1 MPIGNRN
8 WKSAG
13 ALIALVLMMF
23 TTAVIPEI
31 AANTQN
37 SYAAST
43 SAAETADER
52 KNETSLTNELY
63 ARAAVLMD
71 AENGRIL
78 FSKNGDEVL
87 PMASTTKIMTC
98 VLALET
104 GNPED
109 VLPVSSYAARQP
121 KVHMGVQKGEYYRME
136 DLLYGLMLES
146 YNDAAVVIAEYYGS
160 KAAGLSMDCS
170 LHTEEESRK
179 AVLTFARKMNEKAK
193 EIGCENTFFITP
205 NGLDAELETDGTQKQ
220 HSCTATD
227 LAAIMRYCAFM
238 SPQKETFLTS
248 TRTASRQFY
257 SLKKA
262 QDGTFET
269 GTRAVSAANHNA
281 FLQMMDGMLSGKTG
295 FTGKAGYCFVGAAKK
310 NGITLTSCV
319 LASGWPPNKSFK
331 WSDTKSLMDYGFF
344 YFQKTPLPVQ
354 NLALAKIPVKDGKKK
369 FVSLKPIIPKETLT
383 ASFDS
388 LKIVYRIPTALCAPI
403 RKNTPIGSISFY
415 INNKLFQK
423 TEVFPSESIEKS
435 CFSDTIE
442 QVLNQWMDIFCLS

>member
-1 MPIGNRN
+1 M
-8 WKSAG
+8 
-13 ALIALVLMMF
+13 LMLF
-23 TTAVIPEI
+23 TTAAVPEMTVN
-31 AANTQN
+31 AGN
-37 SYAAST
+37 SYAASG
-43 SAAETADER
+43 SAAATADER

-238 SPQKETFLTS
+238 SPQKETFLTI

>member
-1 MPIGNRN
+1 M
-8 WKSAG
+8 
-13 ALIALVLMMF
+13 LMLF
-23 TTAVIPEI
+23 TTAAVPEMTVN
-31 AANTQN
+31 AGN
-37 SYAAST
+37 SYAASG
-43 SAAETADER
+43 SAAATADER

-193 EIGCENTFFITP
+193 EMGLEDTHFTNCTGLHNDNHYSTCRDLASIMCYAVNNTFCYT
-205 NGLDAELETDGTQKQ
+205 LMTT
-220 HSCTATD
+220 
-227 LAAIMRYCAFM
+227 
-238 SPQKETFLTS
+238 KEYKAPAYSTEKNKNFFYYPSHTLLVDRAKLVLKSQPSNLTV
-248 TRTASRQFY
+248 
-257 SLKKA
+257 
-262 QDGTFET
+262 T
-269 GTRAVSAANHNA
+269 G
-281 FLQMMDGMLSGKTG
+281 GKTG
-295 FTGKAGYCFVGAAKK
+295 FTDESRHCLATCGVAA
-310 NGITLTSCV
+310 
-319 LASGWPPNKSFK
+319 
-331 WSDTKSLMDYGFF
+331 
-344 YFQKTPLPVQ
+344 
-354 NLALAKIPVKDGKKK
+354 DGTRY
-369 FVSLKPIIPKETLT
+369 VSVT
-383 ASFDS
+383 AQAQTQ
-388 LKIVYRIPTALCAPI
+388 V
-403 RKNTPIGSISFY
+403 
-415 INNKLFQK
+415 
-423 TEVFPSESIEKS
+423 
-435 CFSDTIE
+435 DTITDYITIYE
-442 QVLNQWMDIFCLS
+442 TYAK

>member
-1 MPIGNRN
+1 M
-8 WKSAG
+8 
-13 ALIALVLMMF
+13 LMLF
-23 TTAVIPEI
+23 TTVSVPEMTVN
-31 AANTQN
+31 AGN
-37 SYAAST
+37 SYAASG
-43 SAAETADER
+43 SAAATADER

-121 KVHMGVQKGEYYRME
+121 KVHMGVQKGEHYRME

-238 SPQKETFLTS
+238 SPQKEMFLTI

-295 FTGKAGYCFVGAAKK
+295 FTGKAGYCYVGA
-310 NGITLTSCV
+310 LTKGEKSFTIAL
-319 LASGWPPNKSFK
+319 LACGWPNNRTWK
-331 WSDTKSLMDYGFF
+331 WHDARLLLEYGLEAFDQRSLQQPDLP
-344 YFQKTPLPVQ
+344 KTLLVENGQLAKVSLNCPKKEIRMLLSRDDQTDVRVSLPGQLTAPVEKGEQVGMVSYLVNGAIYEQLPVTAAFGVPKITYCYCLKRL
-354 NLALAKIPVKDGKKK
+354 LAL
-369 FVSLKPIIPKETLT
+369 
-383 ASFDS
+383 
-388 LKIVYRIPTALCAPI
+388 
-403 RKNTPIGSISFY
+403 
-415 INNKLFQK
+415 
-423 TEVFPSESIEKS
+423 
-435 CFSDTIE
+435 
-442 QVLNQWMDIFCLS
+442 VLL

>member
-179 AVLTFARKMNEKAK
+179 AVLTFARKMNEKQRKSAVR
-193 EIGCENTFFITP
+193 TRF
-205 NGLDAELETDGTQKQ
+205 LSRRTDWTQ
-220 HSCTATD
+220 
-227 LAAIMRYCAFM
+227 
-238 SPQKETFLTS
+238 
-248 TRTASRQFY
+248 
-257 SLKKA
+257 SLKQTAHKNSIPVRRQTSPLSCA
-262 QDGTFET
+262 TV
-269 GTRAVSAANHNA
+269 RLCLLKRKR
-281 FLQMMDGMLSGKTG
+281 FLQLRGRLPGS
-295 FTGKAGYCFVGAAKK
+295 FTA
-310 NGITLTSCV
+310 
-319 LASGWPPNKSFK
+319 
-331 WSDTKSLMDYGFF
+331 
-344 YFQKTPLPVQ
+344 
-354 NLALAKIPVKDGKKK
+354 
-369 FVSLKPIIPKETLT
+369 
-383 ASFDS
+383 
-388 LKIVYRIPTALCAPI
+388 
-403 RKNTPIGSISFY
+403 
-415 INNKLFQK
+415 
-423 TEVFPSESIEKS
+423 
-435 CFSDTIE
+435 
-442 QVLNQWMDIFCLS
+442 

>member
-1 MPIGNRN
+1 M
-8 WKSAG
+8 
-13 ALIALVLMMF
+13 LMMF

-238 SPQKETFLTS
+238 SPQKETFLTI

-295 FTGKAGYCFVGAAKK
+295 FTGKAGYCYVGA
-310 NGITLTSCV
+310 LTK
-319 LASGWPPNKSFK
+319 GEKSF
-331 WSDTKSLMDYGFF
+331 TIAL
-344 YFQKTPLPVQ
+344 
-354 NLALAKIPVKDGKKK
+354 LACG
-369 FVSLKPIIPKETLT
+369 
-383 ASFDS
+383 
-388 LKIVYRIPTALCAPI
+388 
-403 RKNTPIGSISFY
+403 
-415 INNKLFQK
+415 
-423 TEVFPSESIEKS
+423 
-435 CFSDTIE
+435 
-442 QVLNQWMDIFCLS
+442 

>member
-146 YNDAAVVIAEYYGS
+146 YNDAAVVIAEYYGWS
-160 KAAGLSMDCS
+160 KEEVLVFGDGNNDISMFEKFP
-170 LHTEEESRK
+170 HSR
-179 AVLTFARKMNEKAK
+179 AVKNAVE
-193 EIGCENTFFITP
+193 
-205 NGLDAELETDGTQKQ
+205 
-220 HSCTATD
+220 
-227 LAAIMRYCAFM
+227 
-238 SPQKETFLTS
+238 
-248 TRTASRQFY
+248 
-257 SLKKA
+257 SLKKNAEKVIESNRDDAVA
-262 QDGTFET
+262 QEVC
-269 GTRAVSAANHNA
+269 RL
-281 FLQMMDGMLSGKTG
+281 LQHLS
-295 FTGKAGYCFVGAAKK
+295 
-310 NGITLTSCV
+310 L
-319 LASGWPPNKSFK
+319 
-331 WSDTKSLMDYGFF
+331 
-344 YFQKTPLPVQ
+344 
-354 NLALAKIPVKDGKKK
+354 
-369 FVSLKPIIPKETLT
+369 
-383 ASFDS
+383 
-388 LKIVYRIPTALCAPI
+388 
-403 RKNTPIGSISFY
+403 
-415 INNKLFQK
+415 
-423 TEVFPSESIEKS
+423 
-435 CFSDTIE
+435 
-442 QVLNQWMDIFCLS
+442 